1 MATTAEHFQAHTDD
15 HGGHDAD
22 HKPAFFARWFM
33 STNHKDIGTLYL
45 IFAIM
50 AGIIG
55 GFISG
60 IMRMELAAP
69 GIQYLGYWVELMGG
83 EAAFDANLHMW
94 NVLITAHGLIMVFFM
109 VMPAMIGGFGNW
121 FVPLMIGAPD
131 MAFPRMNNISFW
143 LTVAGFSS
151 LMFSTFVPGGTGIG
165 AGTGWTVYAPLSTTG
180 STGPA
185 VDFAIFSLHLA
196 GAASIM
202 GAINFITTIF
212 NMRAPGMTLH
222 KMPLFVW
229 SVLVTAFL
237 LLLAL
242 PVLAAAITM
251 LLTDRNFGTTF
262 FDPAGGGDPVL
273 YQHLFWF
280 FGHPEVYIM
289 ILPGFGMISQIV
301 ATFSRKPVFGYLG
314 MAYAMV
320 AIGVVGFVVWA
331 HHMYTTGLDVNTKMY
346 FTAATMVIAV
356 PTGVKIFSWIATMW
370 GGSVEFKSP
379 LVWSMGFIFLFT
391 VGGVTGVVLANGG
404 VDDVLHDTYYVVAH
418 FHYVLSMGAVFSLF
432 AGFYYWFPKMSGK
445 MHSEF
450 LAHLHFW
457 GFFIGVNVIFFPQHF
472 LGMDGMPRRIPDY
485 PDAYAYFNNISSIGY
500 MIMAASMLIFFVNLA
515 YAFLAG
521 KKAGD
526 NPWGEGAT
534 TLEWTLSSPPP
545 YHQFETLPVIE
556 DHHDY
561 HDHRPATGPATA

>member
-1 MATTAEHFQAHTDD
+1 MTDIAATAHA
-15 HGGHDAD
+15 HGHDHAHD
-22 HKPAFFARWFM
+22 HDHDTPGFFVRWFM

-45 IFAIM
+45 IFAIV
-50 AGIIG
+50 AGIVG
-55 GFISG
+55 GVISG
-60 IMRMELAAP
+60 MMRLELAEP
-69 GIQYLGYWVELMGG
+69 GIQYLPGWASMLGSGADEVAGKHL
-83 EAAFDANLHMW
+83 W

-131 MAFPRMNNISFW
+131 MAFPRMNNVSFW
-143 LTVAGFSS
+143 LTFVAFVMLVGSS
-151 LMFSTFVPGGTGIG
+151 FVPGGSGHG
-165 AGTGWTVYAPLSTTG
+165 AGTGWTVYAPLSTSG
-180 STGPA
+180 SVGPA
-185 VDFAIFSLHLA
+185 VDMAIFSLHLA
-196 GAASIM
+196 GAASIL

-262 FDPAGGGDPVL
+262 YDATGGGDPIL

-289 ILPGFGMISQIV
+289 ILPGFGIVSQIIS
-301 ATFSRKPVFGYLG
+301 TFSRKPVFGYLG

-320 AIGVVGFVVWA
+320 AIGVVGFIVWA
-331 HHMYTTGLDVNTKMY
+331 HHMFTVGMSVNLKMY

-356 PTGVKIFSWIATMW
+356 PTGIKIFSWIATMW
-370 GGSVEFKSP
+370 GGSMSFKTP
-379 LVWSMGFIFLFT
+379 MVWALGFIFMFT

-404 VDDVLHDTYYVVAH
+404 VDQNLHDTYYVVAH
-418 FHYVLSMGAVFSLF
+418 FHYVLSLGAVFSLF
-432 AGFYYWFPKMSGK
+432 AGFYYWFPKMSGR
-445 MHSEF
+445 MYSEV
-450 LAHLHFW
+450 LGQLHFW
-457 GFFIGVNVIFFPQHF
+457 IFFIGVNVMFFPQHF
-472 LGMDGMPRRIPDY
+472 LGQQGMPRRYPDY
-485 PDAYAYFNNISSIGY
+485 AEAYAYWHHISSLGY
-500 MIMAASMLIFFVNLA
+500 VIMAVGMLFFFVNILWSL
-515 YAFLAG
+515 FAG
-521 KKAGD
+521 KQAAD

-545 YHQFETLPVIE
+545 FHQFNELPRI
-556 DHHDY
+556 
-561 HDHRPATGPATA
+561 A